1 MVLMYIKVRGSHT
14 TIIFMTHMVIT
25 VICQITTIMNGLKM
39 EAILGIIPILAT
51 STIQPAMK
59 FGTTNQLT
67 IHSIVTSLDLTGMNI
82 VIHIMTTIK
91 FGIHILVIMIGGT

>member
-1 MVLMYIKVRGSHT
+1 
-14 TIIFMTHMVIT
+14 MVIT

-59 FGTTNQLT
+59 FGTTN
-67 IHSIVTSLDLTGMNI
+67 
-82 VIHIMTTIK
+82 
-91 FGIHILVIMIGGT
+91 